1 MRFVRDLQNLL
12 WGTVLKHWLSQ
23 VNQSYKVMASSTRV
37 QSDSHLTDWET
48 KISIAIWNLLKR
60 QRNMTNPQ
68 KWWGLRRVP
77 KMELKRIGPKLKV
90 WMKIECLIQSKSPIL
105 VRFKI
110 LITTHLKSRIFE
122 NQCSNWRRK
131 TVTLGNLI
139 HRLCALNLKGLKVA
153 KIYHQM
159 ARTTK
164 DWTNPL
170 IQDLKQIKVVVTDKA
185 LRMQEIVNKIQAD
198 NTSSL
203 LEGID
208 QKVRTGRVSSKVYL
222 RRVMEMKMMIIANRL
237 MIRRVTIEIKI
248 EEIMIIIVPKQIR
261 NKEGIETKVLKVAFK
276 INRKIPP
283 L

>member
-1 MRFVRDLQNLL
+1 
-12 WGTVLKHWLSQ
+12 
-23 VNQSYKVMASSTRV
+23 
-37 QSDSHLTDWET
+37 
-48 KISIAIWNLLKR
+48 
-60 QRNMTNPQ
+60 
-68 KWWGLRRVP
+68 
-77 KMELKRIGPKLKV
+77 
-90 WMKIECLIQSKSPIL
+90 
-105 VRFKI
+105 
-110 LITTHLKSRIFE
+110 
-122 NQCSNWRRK
+122 
-131 TVTLGNLI
+131 
-139 HRLCALNLKGLKVA
+139 
-153 KIYHQM
+153 
-159 ARTTK
+159 
-164 DWTNPL
+164 
-170 IQDLKQIKVVVTDKA
+170 
-185 LRMQEIVNKIQAD
+185 MQEIVNKIQAD